1 MSGADSP
8 TRPASAGPVARGTL
22 PDGPPLVTWLLR
34 AADDNLILAQRLG
47 ELIAAMPELEE
58 DIAVANLALDHLGQA
73 RNLYQYAAELE
84 TANRTDDDVPPRTE
98 DDVSP
103 RSEDDLAMTRSEREF
118 LNAVLV
124 EQPNGDFATTIVRQL
139 LVDAYQV
146 PLYTA
151 LTDSTDERL
160 AGIAAK
166 AVKESRYHL
175 EHSSSW
181 TVILGDGTAES
192 HERAQAAVDELWPY
206 RTDLFAADEI
216 EAELAAA
223 GIVPDP
229 ASLRPS
235 FDETVTAVLAEANL
249 TVPDDTYERIGGRTG
264 FHTAHLG
271 HLLPEMQWLYQSQP
285 GANW

>member
-1 MSGADSP
+1 MAPSSP
-8 TRPASAGPVARGTL
+8 SPSSRPASAGPDVRSTL
-22 PDGPPLVTWLLR
+22 PEGPPLLTWLLR
-34 AADDNLILAQRLG
+34 AADDNLVLAQRLG
-47 ELIAAMPELEE
+47 ELIASMPELEE

-73 RNLYQYAAELE
+73 RNLYQYASELDP
-84 TANRTDDDVPPRTE
+84 AR
-98 DDVSP
+98 

-124 EQPNGDFATTIVRQL
+124 EQPNGDFATTVVRQL

-146 PLYTA
+146 PLYAA
-151 LTDSTDERL
+151 LAKSTDERL

-166 AVKESRYHL
+166 ALKEARYHL

-192 HERAQAAVDELWPY
+192 HTRAQAAVDELWPY
-206 RTDLFAADEI
+206 RSDLLAGDEV

-223 GIVPDP
+223 GVVPDP
-229 ASLRPS
+229 VSLRPA
-235 FDETVTAVLAEANL
+235 FDETVTSVLARANL
-249 TVPDDTYERIGGRTG
+249 TAPDDPYERIGGRTG

-271 HLLPEMQWLYQSQP
+271 HLLPDMQWLYRSDPEAQ
-285 GANW
+285 W

>member
-1 MSGADSP
+1 MAANTTGDAA
-8 TRPASAGPVARGTL
+8 TRRPASAGPVARATL
-22 PDGPPLVTWLLR
+22 PDGPPLLTWLLR
-34 AADDNLILAQRLG
+34 AADDNLVLAQRLG
-47 ELIAAMPELEE
+47 ELIASMPELEE

-73 RNLYQYAAELE
+73 RNLYQYAAEMDP
-84 TANRTDDDVPPRTE
+84 AG
-98 DDVSP
+98 

-118 LNAVLV
+118 LNAVLM
-124 EQPNGDFATTIVRQL
+124 EQPNGDFATTTVRQL
-139 LVDAYQV
+139 LVDAYQL

-151 LTDSTDERL
+151 LAGSADERL

-166 AVKESRYHL
+166 AVKEVRYHL

-192 HERAQAAVDELWPY
+192 QRRAQAAVDELWPY
-206 RTDLFAADEI
+206 RSDLFAADEI

-229 ASLRPS
+229 ASLRAD
-235 FDETVTAVLAEANL
+235 FDETVTTVLAQANL
-249 TVPDDTYERIGGRTG
+249 TVPDDPYERIGGRTG
-264 FHTAHLG
+264 YHTAHLG

-285 GANW
+285 GAEW